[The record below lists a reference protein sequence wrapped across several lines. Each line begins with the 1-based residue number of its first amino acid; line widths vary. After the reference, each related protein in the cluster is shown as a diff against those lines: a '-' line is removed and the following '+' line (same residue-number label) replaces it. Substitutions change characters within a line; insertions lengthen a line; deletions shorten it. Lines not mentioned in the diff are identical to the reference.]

1 MDVAKIESS
10 PLTVL
15 YVIHDGKASPLATES
30 GQTWY
35 LYSNHLSTRAL
46 TGLVKN
52 SFFRVHADSLITS
65 DNLALLPYNELRL
78 VKNAASSFL
87 S

>member
-15 YVIHDGKASPLATES
+15 YVIHDGKASPLAKVAVIVTES
-30 GQTWY
+30 GPRTFITPVIV
-35 LYSNHLSTRAL
+35 LSTRAF

-52 SFFRVHADSLITS
+52 SFFHVQEERRRRV
-65 DNLALLPYNELRL
+65 ALTL
-78 VKNAASSFL
+78 V
-87 S
+87 